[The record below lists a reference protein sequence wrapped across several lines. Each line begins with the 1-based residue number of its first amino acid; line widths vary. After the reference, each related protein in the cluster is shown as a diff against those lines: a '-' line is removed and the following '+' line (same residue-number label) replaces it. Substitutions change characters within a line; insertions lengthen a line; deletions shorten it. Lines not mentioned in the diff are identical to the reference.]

1 MSSSLIKIEYT
12 NYNNVSTSSVGTV
25 VLTKPSNKHV
35 FVSAVSSNP
44 NFWAKLYNEYTNTI
58 SIGFADYDYNKVNNA
73 IISVGVTWLVKP

>member
-1 MSSSLIKIEYT
+1 M
-12 NYNNVSTSSVGTV
+12 
-25 VLTKPSNKHV
+25 LTKPSNKHV

-73 IISVGVTWLVKP
+73 IISVGIT